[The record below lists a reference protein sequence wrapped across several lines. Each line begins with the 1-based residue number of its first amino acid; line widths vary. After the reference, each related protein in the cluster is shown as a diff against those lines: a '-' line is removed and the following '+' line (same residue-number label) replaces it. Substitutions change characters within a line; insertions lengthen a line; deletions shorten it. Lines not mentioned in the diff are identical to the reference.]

1 MKRLTERIA
10 PGYEF
15 LLIEGDG
22 YTQDKA
28 IDKWGRYDE
37 HT

>member
-15 LLIEGDG
+15 ILIEGDG
-22 YTQDKA
+22 YTRDKVW
-28 IDKWGRYDE
+28 IKYG
-37 HT
+37 